1 MFNIDVGDNYT
12 VGKLSWLE
20 LWTILITN
28 KTLCRERVK
37 SQNLGNRTLNSESAS
52 KIMTACDIRALECM
66 CKCLFFQK
74 KNIFVRFDG
83 KTSFDSEVRFPR
95 H

>member
-52 KIMTACDIRALECM
+52 KIMTACDI
-66 CKCLFFQK
+66 
-74 KNIFVRFDG
+74 
-83 KTSFDSEVRFPR
+83 
-95 H
+95 